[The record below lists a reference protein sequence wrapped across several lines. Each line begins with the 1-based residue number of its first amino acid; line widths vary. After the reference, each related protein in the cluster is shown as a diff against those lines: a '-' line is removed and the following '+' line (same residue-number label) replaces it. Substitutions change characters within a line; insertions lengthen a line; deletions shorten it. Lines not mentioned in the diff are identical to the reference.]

1 MSCPETGLKGFPI
14 EVTIP
19 VTPSLNAS
27 IAEDLILDIQWA
39 TKSTAPRF
47 INSKLEEGDVNNTGS
62 QTSLRI
68 QGTQYYLRSVQVCQ
82 PLHTSLLDPNA
93 TSSCRA
99 EIVFVFSSSGAYAT
113 LCVPLLAGSTAE
125 PSKYLEALRQDMLP
139 GKPISLDTLLPS
151 DLHYTHYT
159 TCIQQIQSQQTVSR
173 NLRVLVFTKGLV
185 YPEASITE
193 LKRKINGGYPIVS
206 LPDTLQ
212 LGTPIKVGSDTDY
225 KSFFR
230 YGLYTPS
237 KSNSGDSR
245 IRVDS
250 TDAYKCVPLL
260 PQENV
265 KNGVIKVDTE
275 KGELLSQVLK
285 DNNDVQAASTSGPTP
300 ADVEKLI
307 AIFFGVS
314 LGIFLLIIAAYAI
327 SLYTGTSTEPH
338 PWLFL
343 EMKIK
348 ETTPIY
354 FIAMLVGIIG
364 FVIGLLVQYIFPP
377 KK

>member
-14 EVTIP
+14 QVTFP
-19 VTPSLNAS
+19 VTTSLNAS
-27 IAEDLILDIQWA
+27 IAEDKMLDIQWGI
-39 TKSTAPRF
+39 KSVAPRF
-47 INSKLEEGDVNNTGS
+47 INSQLEEGDVNNTGS

-68 QGTQYYLRSVQVCQ
+68 QGIQYYLRSVQLCK
-82 PLHTSLLDPNA
+82 PHHTSFLDP
-93 TSSCRA
+93 SIKDSCRA
-99 EIVFVFSSSGAYAT
+99 ELVFIFSSSGAYAT
-113 LCVPLLAGSTAE
+113 LCVPLLAGSTDS
-125 PSKYLEALRQDMLP
+125 PSKYLEALRQEKLP
-139 GKPISLDTLLPS
+139 GKPISLDTLFPS
-151 DLHYTHYT
+151 DLHYIHYT
-159 TCIQQIQSQQTVSR
+159 TCLTQIKSQQTIAT
-173 NLRVLVFTKGLV
+173 NLSVLVFTAGLI
-185 YPEASITE
+185 YADASITE
-193 LKRKINGGYPIVS
+193 IKRKLGSLPDVS

-212 LGTPIKVGSDTDY
+212 LGTPKKIGSDTDY
-225 KSFFR
+225 KGYFR

-237 KSNSGDSR
+237 TSNSGDSR
-245 IRVDS
+245 IRIDS

-260 PQENV
+260 PDQNV
-265 KNGVIKVDTE
+265 KDGQIKVDTE

-285 DNNDVQAASTSGPTP
+285 DNDDDQASSSGPTP

-307 AIFFGVS
+307 AIFFGIS
-314 LGIFLLIIAAYAI
+314 LGIFILIILAYAI

-343 EMKIK
+343 ELKFK
-348 ETTPIY
+348 EATPTY

>member
-14 EVTIP
+14 KIGFPIP
-19 VTPSLNAS
+19 STLNPS
-27 IAEDLILDIQWA
+27 IAEDLILDIQWG
-39 TKSTAPRF
+39 TKSVAPRF
-47 INSKLEEGDVNNTGS
+47 SGSQLEEGDANNTGS

-68 QGTQYYLRSVQVCQ
+68 QGTQYYLRSVQLCQ
-82 PLHTSLLDPNA
+82 PLHTSFLEPSIKD
-93 TSSCRA
+93 SCRA
-99 EIVFVFSSSGAYAT
+99 ELVFVFSSSGAYAT
-113 LCVPLLAGSTAE
+113 LCVPLLAGSTTE

-139 GKPISLDTLLPS
+139 GKPISLNTLLPN
-151 DLHYTHYT
+151 DLHYIHYT
-159 TCIQQIQSQQTVSR
+159 TCLTQIQSQQTVAR
-173 NLRVLVFTKGLV
+173 NLRVLVFTAGLI
-185 YPEASITE
+185 YPDASITE
-193 LKRKINGGYPIVS
+193 IKRKIGSFPSIV

-212 LGTPIKVGSDTDY
+212 PGTPKNIGSDTDY
-225 KSFFR
+225 KGFFR

-245 IRVDS
+245 IRIDS

-260 PQENV
+260 PDQNV
-265 KNGVIKVDTE
+265 KDGQIKVDTE
-275 KGELLSQVLK
+275 NGELLSQVLK
-285 DNNDVQAASTSGPTP
+285 ENDDQAASASGPTP

-307 AIFFGVS
+307 AIFFGIS
-314 LGIFLLIIAAYAI
+314 LGIFILIILAYVI
-327 SLYTGTSTEPH
+327 SLYTGTSTEKH

-348 ETTPIY
+348 ETTPTY

>member
-14 EVTIP
+14 QVTFP
-19 VTPSLNAS
+19 VTTSLNAS
-27 IAEDLILDIQWA
+27 IAEDKMLDIQWGI
-39 TKSTAPRF
+39 KSVAPRF
-47 INSKLEEGDVNNTGS
+47 INSQLEEGDVNNTGS

-68 QGTQYYLRSVQVCQ
+68 QGIQYYLRSVQLCK
-82 PLHTSLLDPNA
+82 PLHTSFLDP
-93 TSSCRA
+93 SIKDSCRA
-99 EIVFVFSSSGAYAT
+99 ELVFIFSSSGAYAT
-113 LCVPLLAGSTAE
+113 LCVPLLAGSTDS
-125 PSKYLEALRQDMLP
+125 PSKYLEALRQEKLP
-139 GKPISLDTLLPS
+139 GKPISLDTLFPS
-151 DLHYTHYT
+151 DLHYIHYT
-159 TCIQQIQSQQTVSR
+159 TCLTQIKSQQTIAT
-173 NLRVLVFTKGLV
+173 NLSVLVFTAGLI
-185 YPEASITE
+185 YADASITE
-193 LKRKINGGYPIVS
+193 IKRKLGSLPDVS

-212 LGTPIKVGSDTDY
+212 LGTPKKIGSDTDY
-225 KSFFR
+225 KGYFR

-237 KSNSGDSR
+237 TSNSGDSR
-245 IRVDS
+245 IRIDS

-260 PQENV
+260 PDQNV
-265 KNGVIKVDTE
+265 KDGQIKVDTE

-285 DNNDVQAASTSGPTP
+285 DNDDDQASSSGPTP

-307 AIFFGVS
+307 AIFFGIS
-314 LGIFLLIIAAYAI
+314 LGIFILIILAYAI

-343 EMKIK
+343 ELKFK
-348 ETTPIY
+348 EATPTY

>member
-1 MSCPETGLKGFPI
+1 
-14 EVTIP
+14 
-19 VTPSLNAS
+19 
-27 IAEDLILDIQWA
+27 
-39 TKSTAPRF
+39 
-47 INSKLEEGDVNNTGS
+47 
-62 QTSLRI
+62 
-68 QGTQYYLRSVQVCQ
+68 
-82 PLHTSLLDPNA
+82 
-93 TSSCRA
+93 
-99 EIVFVFSSSGAYAT
+99 
-113 LCVPLLAGSTAE
+113 
-125 PSKYLEALRQDMLP
+125 MLP

-151 DLHYTHYT
+151 DLHYIHYT
-159 TCIQQIQSQQTVSR
+159 TCLTQIKSQQTIAT
-173 NLRVLVFTKGLV
+173 NLTVLVFTAGLI
-185 YPEASITE
+185 YADASITE
-193 LKRKINGGYPIVS
+193 LKRKSNGGYPTIS

-212 LGTPIKVGSDTDY
+212 LGTPINIGSDTDY

-250 TDAYKCVPLL
+250 TDAYKCIPLL

-265 KNGVIKVDTE
+265 KDGVIKVDTE

-285 DNNDVQAASTSGPTP
+285 DNDDVQASTSGPTP

-307 AIFFGVS
+307 AIFFGIS
-314 LGIFLLIIAAYAI
+314 LGIFILIILAYAI

-343 EMKIK
+343 ELKFK
-348 ETTPIY
+348 EATPTY

>member
-14 EVTIP
+14 QVTFP
-19 VTPSLNAS
+19 VTVALNAS

-39 TKSTAPRF
+39 IKSVAPRF
-47 INSKLEEGDVNNTGS
+47 LNSQLEEGDANNTGS

-68 QGTQYYLRSVQVCQ
+68 QGTQYYLRSVQLCQ
-82 PLHTSLLDPNA
+82 ALHTSFLDPSVAN
-93 TSSCRA
+93 SCKA
-99 EIVFVFSSSGAYAT
+99 ELVFVFSSNGAYAT
-113 LCVPLLAGSTAE
+113 LCVPLLAGSTSE
-125 PSKYLEALRQDMLP
+125 PSKYLEALRQDRLP
-139 GKPISLDTLLPS
+139 GKPIGLDTLLPT
-151 DLHYTHYT
+151 DLHYIHYS
-159 TCIQQIQSQQTVSR
+159 TCLTQIQSQKTVAT
-173 NLRVLVFTKGLV
+173 NLRVLVFTAGLV

-193 LKRKINGGYPIVS
+193 LKRMLGSYPVSS

-212 LGTPIKVGSDTDY
+212 VGTPKRIGSDTDY
-225 KSFFR
+225 KGFFR

-237 KSNSGDSR
+237 KSNSSDSR

-260 PQENV
+260 PGQNV
-265 KNGVIKVDTE
+265 KDGQITVDTE

-285 DNNDVQAASTSGPTP
+285 DNGDTQVETSTGPTP

-314 LGIFLLIIAAYAI
+314 LGIFLLIILAYAI

-343 EMKIK
+343 ELKFK
-348 ETTPIY
+348 EATPTY
-354 FIAMLVGIIG
+354 FIALLVGIVG